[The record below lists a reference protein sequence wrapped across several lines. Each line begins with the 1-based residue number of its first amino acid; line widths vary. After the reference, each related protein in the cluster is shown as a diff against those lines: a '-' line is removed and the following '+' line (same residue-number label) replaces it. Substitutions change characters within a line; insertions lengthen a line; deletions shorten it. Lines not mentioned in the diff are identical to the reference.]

1 MQDLKYAMDAIH
13 RITQES
19 IDAIVKLYVVSGS
32 TGNPGSS
39 PPVNFEEPA
48 NFGDFPVPANIAKS
62 QDPKQF
68 ELREDPR
75 YNILQCSAPSQNS
88 PNSPNSLSVKSS
100 GYAGSSPE
108 VTTAVNIPKRAEYV
122 DPNLHNFTL

>member
-19 IDAIVKLYVVSGS
+19 IDAIVKLYVTSG
-32 TGNPGSS
+32 NQGSS
-39 PPVNFEEPA
+39 PPAISPEVNLGESA
-48 NFGDFPVPANIAKS
+48 NFGDLPVPANSMKS

-88 PNSPNSLSVKSS
+88 PNSLSVKSS
-100 GYAGSSPE
+100 GSTNISPS
-108 VTTAVNIPKRAEYV
+108 VNIPKRAEYV

>member
-1 MQDLKYAMDAIH
+1 MQGMQDLKYAMDAIH

-19 IDAIVKLYVVSGS
+19 IDAIVKLYVASGS
-32 TGNPGSS
+32 AGNQGSPNHS
-39 PPVNFEEPA
+39 PKVNFGESAISPSVNFGESA
-48 NFGDFPVPANIAKS
+48 NFGDLPVPANIANS
-62 QDPKQF
+62 QGPKQF

-88 PNSPNSLSVKSS
+88 PNSPS
-100 GYAGSSPE
+100 A
-108 VTTAVNIPKRAEYV
+108 NIPKRAEYV

>member
-19 IDAIVKLYVVSGS
+19 IDAIVKLYVASGS
-32 TGNPGSS
+32 TGSPNS
-39 PPVNFEEPA
+39 PPEVNFGEPP
-48 NFGDFPVPANIAKS
+48 NLQNS

-75 YNILQCSAPSQNS
+75 YNILQCNES
-88 PNSPNSLSVKSS
+88 SLEVKSS
-100 GYAGSSPE
+100 GYAGSSPKA
-108 VTTAVNIPKRAEYV
+108 TTAVNIPKRAEYV